1 MVCLNKD
8 GAYCCYNISQPAVT
22 MKRISHGKGHVIGCQ
37 WLRLLRG
44 KRLQSYWGD
53 GRGTHLLNHLEPK
66 PDYGQ
71 RVIFS
76 VCNVNLKAKLER
88 GECKGG

>member
-22 MKRISHGKGHVIGCQ
+22 MKRISHGKGQVIGCQ
-37 WLRLLRG
+37 WLRLLRS

-71 RVIFS
+71 RVIIS
-76 VCNVNLKAKLER
+76 VASSLCVM
-88 GECKGG
+88 